1 MILNKIYSEPL
12 GLFNS
17 EVCKDGVIH
26 FKSGINFI
34 FGKKDPNNPTDSLNG
49 IGKSFL
55 LDLVDFCLLA
65 GIKKNDNP
73 RLHEAQEHLT
83 GFVIILEFEIEEQVY
98 LIKRSFETP
107 DKVEFGL
114 KGQTKVFEEKKELS
128 EVLCNLIFK
137 NPDYAGYYD
146 SNLLRKLLPFF
157 LKIHKPG
164 KDKFNDPIEYVS
176 NCKPTEL
183 NQYHLFFMGINNSIL
198 HKNYEIQSALSDK
211 EPALKEIKK
220 FVLLTYGLKKITEVD
235 SQVDSLNK
243 EIKKLEMNINNF
255 RLAEEYKDTEQ
266 EANRLTEEIK
276 EEVYNNFSDSKK
288 IEQYKS
294 SIEIKDD
301 LKNLR
306 KIQSIYSD
314 LNEILGEKIKKTLA
328 DAVTFRNKLS
338 NSRKKF
344 LLSEIEELQ
353 ENINVRDQIIKMMEE
368 QRAKLFEFLK
378 AKAAIK
384 DLTEAFTTL
393 NEKKK
398 RVGDLEGRVKL
409 YNDINKEKAKLLVQ
423 ETEVQEQILI
433 YLDEIKSDISS
444 FRDIFSEVYNK
455 IYPENKNKSVF
466 SIAEDL
472 GKKQKISIDITFP
485 AMRSEGKNQGRTL
498 IYDIAILLNA
508 IEKNIKCP
516 RFLAHDG
523 IFDGMDKAHFVAVC
537 SLLHSIQKS
546 GKQFQYIVPI
556 NEEGTLNEKFGDV
569 DEVTLEKIESEAIVI
584 LTPSKKLLGKTW

>member
-1 MILNKIYSEPL
+1 MFLNKIYSEPR

-17 EVCKDGVIH
+17 AVCVDGVIH
-26 FKSGINFI
+26 FKKGINFI

-73 RLHEAQEHLT
+73 RLHEAQEHLID
-83 GFVIILEFEIEEQVY
+83 FVIVLEFEIEGKTY

-114 KGQTKVFEEKKELS
+114 IGETKVFEEKRELS

-137 NPDYAGYYD
+137 NPNYPGYYD

-183 NQYHLFFMGINNSIL
+183 NQYHLFFMGIDNSIL
-198 HKNYEIQSALSDK
+198 HKNYEIQSALSEK

-235 SQVDSLNK
+235 SQVDTLNK
-243 EIKKLEMNINNF
+243 EIKKLENNINNF
-255 RLAEEYKDTEQ
+255 KLAEEYKDTEQ
-266 EANRLTEEIK
+266 GANKLTEEIK

-306 KIQSIYSD
+306 KIESIYSD
-314 LNEILGEKIKKTLA
+314 LNQILGEKIKKTLA
-328 DAVTFRNKLS
+328 DAVTFRNALS
-338 NSRKKF
+338 NSRKSF
-344 LLSEIEELQ
+344 LLNEIEEL
-353 ENINVRDQIIKMMEE
+353 EGNISVRDQIIKIKEE

-398 RVGDLEGRVKL
+398 QVGDLEGRVKL
-409 YNDINKEKAKLLVQ
+409 YNDINKEKAKLVVQ
-423 ETEVQEQILI
+423 EKEVQAQILN
-433 YLDEIKSDISS
+433 YLDEIKSDVTS

-455 IYPENKNKSVF
+455 VYPENKNKSVF

-537 SLLHSIQKS
+537 SLLHAIQKA
-546 GKQFQYIVPI
+546 GKVFQYIVPI

-569 DEVTLEKIESEAIVI
+569 DEVTLEKIESEAIVV
-584 LTPSKKLLGKTW
+584 LSPSKKLLGKTW